1 ARDDKLRLLGASTML
16 TVATA
21 AAFAATCPDAPPM
34 DLRGTRGAILNP
46 NGAPVVSGHIKLYPA
61 RQVSPNTFRKSSEKA
76 AATATTDNQGAF
88 DLSSV
93 DAGVYFLTLTQKGN
107 APRTVL
113 IRLPQKN
120 SVIMPKQKEVWL
132 KLSPDECVGMMVYVP
147 NQ

>member
-1 ARDDKLRLLGASTML
+1 
-16 TVATA
+16 
-21 AAFAATCPDAPPM
+21 M

-46 NGAPVVSGHIKLYPA
+46 NGAPVVSGQLKLYSA
-61 RQVSPNTFRKSSEKA
+61 RQVSPNTYRKSSEKA
-76 AATATTDNQGAF
+76 VATAMTDNQGAF

-93 DAGVYFLTLTQKGN
+93 ESGVYFMTLTQKGT

-113 IRLPQKN
+113 VKLPPKA
-120 SVIMPKQKEVWL
+120 SVMLPKQKEVWL

>member
-1 ARDDKLRLLGASTML
+1 MIRTASAIAILLGLCST
-16 TVATA
+16 
-21 AAFAATCPDAPPM
+21 AFAATCPDAPPM

-46 NGAPVVSGHIKLYPA
+46 NGAPVVSGQIKLYAA
-61 RQVSPNTFRKSSEKA
+61 RQVSPNTYRKSSEKA
-76 AATATTDNQGAF
+76 EATAMTDNQGAF

-93 DAGVYFLTLTQKGN
+93 DAGVYFMTLTQKET

-113 IRLPQKN
+113 VRLPQN
-120 SVIMPKQKEVWL
+120 ASVMMPKQKEVWL

>member
-1 ARDDKLRLLGASTML
+1 MSKLLAITILLGLSG
-16 TVATA
+16 

-46 NGAPVVSGHIKLYPA
+46 NGSPVVSGRLKLYPA
-61 RQVSPNTFRKSSEKA
+61 RQVSPNVYRKASEKA
-76 AATATTDNQGAF
+76 AATAMTDNQGAF

-93 DAGVYFLTLTQKGN
+93 EAGVYFMTLLQKGS
-107 APRTVL
+107 AARTVL
-113 IRLPQKN
+113 IRLPQKV
-120 SVIMPKQKEVWL
+120 SVTMPKQKEIWL

>member
-1 ARDDKLRLLGASTML
+1 
-16 TVATA
+16 
-21 AAFAATCPDAPPM
+21 M

-46 NGAPVVSGHIKLYPA
+46 NGAPVASGHIKLYAA
-61 RQVSPNTFRKSSEKA
+61 RQVSPNTYRKSSEKA
-76 AATATTDNQGAF
+76 MATATTDNQGAF

-93 DAGVYFLTLTQKGN
+93 EAGVYFMTLTQKGS

-113 IRLPQKN
+113 IRLLQKT
-120 SVIMPKQKEVWL
+120 SVMMPKQKEVWL

>member
-1 ARDDKLRLLGASTML
+1 MKSLATITVLLGMSGAVL
-16 TVATA
+16 AV
-21 AAFAATCPDAPPM
+21 TCPDAPPL

-46 NGAPVVSGHIKLYPA
+46 NGAPVVSGQIKLYAA

-93 DAGVYFLTLTQKGN
+93 EAGVYFMTLTQKGS
-107 APRTVL
+107 AARTVL
-113 IRLPQKN
+113 IRLPQKA
-120 SVIMPKQKEVWL
+120 SVMMPKQKEVWL

>member
-1 ARDDKLRLLGASTML
+1 MRLLVAITVLMSVTAPAVAS
-16 TVATA
+16 
-21 AAFAATCPDAPPM
+21 TCPDAPPM

-46 NGAPVVSGHIKLYPA
+46 NGAPVVSGQIKLYSA
-61 RQVSPNTFRKSSEKA
+61 RQVSPNTFRRSSDKA

-93 DAGVYFLTLTQKGN
+93 EPGVYLLTLTQKGS

-113 IRLPQKN
+113 IRLPQKA
-120 SVIMPKQKEVWL
+120 SVMMPKQKEVWL

>member
-1 ARDDKLRLLGASTML
+1 MSLGMCGVA
-16 TVATA
+16 VAT
-21 AAFAATCPDAPPM
+21 TCPDAPPL

-46 NGAPVVSGHIKLYPA
+46 NGAPVVSGQIKLYAA
-61 RQVSPNTFRKSSEKA
+61 RQVSPNTFRKNSDKA

-93 DAGVYFLTLTQKGN
+93 DAGVYFMTLAQKGS

-113 IRLPQKN
+113 IRLPQKA
-120 SVIMPKQKEVWL
+120 SVMMPKQKEVWL

>member
-1 ARDDKLRLLGASTML
+1 MKRVLAIAMLLGLAGI
-16 TVATA
+16 
-21 AAFAATCPDAPPM
+21 AFAAACPDAPPL

-46 NGAPVVSGHIKLYPA
+46 NGSQVVSGRIKLYPA
-61 RQVSPNTFRKSSEKA
+61 RQISPNTYRKSSEKA
-76 AATATTDNQGAF
+76 AATAMTDNQGAF

-93 DAGVYFLTLTQKGN
+93 EAGVYFMTLMQKGS

-113 IRLPQKN
+113 IRLPQKA
-120 SVIMPKQKEVWL
+120 SVMMPKQREVWL

>member
-1 ARDDKLRLLGASTML
+1 MKRILPIAILLGMCGFAI
-16 TVATA
+16 
-21 AAFAATCPDAPPM
+21 AATCPDAPPM

-46 NGAPVVSGHIKLYPA
+46 NGAPLVSAQIKLYGA
-61 RQVSPNTFRKSSEKA
+61 RQVSPNTYRKSSEKA
-76 AATATTDNQGAF
+76 AATAMTDNQGAF

-93 DAGVYFLTLTQKGN
+93 EAGVYFMTLTQKGS

-113 IRLPQKN
+113 VRLPQKA
-120 SVIMPKQKEVWL
+120 SVMMPKQKEVWL

>member
-1 ARDDKLRLLGASTML
+1 MKSLATITILLGMSGI
-16 TVATA
+16 
-21 AAFAATCPDAPPM
+21 AFAATCPDTPPL

-46 NGAPVVSGHIKLYPA
+46 NGSQVVSGQIKLYPA
-61 RQVSPNTFRKSSEKA
+61 RQVSPNVYRGSSDKA
-76 AATATTDNQGAF
+76 AATAMTDNQGAF

-93 DAGVYFLTLTQKGN
+93 EAGVYFMTLTQKGS

-113 IRLPQKN
+113 VRLPQKA
-120 SVIMPKQKEVWL
+120 SAMMPKQKEVWL